1 MSTSTDKAPAV
12 PPPVPLA
19 LIEEL
24 AEYLTRRRIQRGM
37 ECLHRHASLIAALHP
52 DQPNAGCFLGHL
64 ARWVDIGYDRP
75 GLIREL
81 LMRFNSAGR
90 SRLSLNDYMHV
101 RIAESLIAMSDG
113 EHEKAIVHLDSVLE
127 LARELH
133 ERETLSIAYFWKG
146 RCLRN
151 RAEYAEALP
160 FTVAGRDIAR
170 ELGYPKMAAVMSV
183 LESWLVFQKGRAREA
198 EHILRGCEAELSGT
212 DDYVTLGNIH
222 SSYGRIARRERRYE
236 QAIEHFTRAIAEY
249 RKAGPQHR
257 NLARTLT
264 NIAIVKRYIALQLR
278 DRIDAEAQRKRNAA
292 ARGKAK
298 TNGRDGR
305 LRERMQKLRE
315 EAFEHLDEARRMS
328 PAIPS
333 YHGLGSVHIAY
344 GYLHLDNGEYDRAD
358 HASSEAFAIA
368 EQRTDYTLM
377 ARARVLQCMVEN
389 ARVEEEI
396 GEPENHSG
404 HAHRALE
411 AARQAVELA
420 RHTDNRRLLA
430 MALVWQGL
438 TESNEALADFDAAQH
453 SYDHACAALKGEDA
467 GNLATDLATLKSR
480 LFRTGSV
487 NPILRAWAEGLV
499 GDKSFQEITEDF
511 ADIVIPKVWE
521 REGKKVSRVAQR
533 LSMSPKK
540 VRRILDRAVR
550 RSPKK

>member
-1 MSTSTDKAPAV
+1 MSTSTDKAHAV
-12 PPPVPLA
+12 PPAVPLA

-24 AEYLTRRRIQRGM
+24 AEYLTRRRIRRGM
-37 ECLHRHASLIAALHP
+37 ESLQHHAHLIATLHP
-52 DQPNAGCFLGHL
+52 DQANAGCFLGHL

-75 GLIREL
+75 ALIREL
-81 LMRFNSAGR
+81 LMRFNSSGR

-101 RIAESLIAMSDG
+101 RMAESLLAMSSG
-113 EHEKAIVHLDSVLE
+113 EHEQAIVHLDAVLG
-127 LARELH
+127 LARELG
-133 ERETLSIAYFWKG
+133 ERETLSIANFWKG

-160 FTVAGRDIAR
+160 FTVAGRDLAL
-170 ELGYPKMAAVMSV
+170 ELGCPKMAAVMSV
-183 LESWLVFQKGRAREA
+183 LESWLVFQKGRSREA
-198 EHILRGCEAELSGT
+198 ENILRGCEAELEGT

-257 NLARTLT
+257 NLARSLT

-278 DRIDAEAQRKRNAA
+278 DRIDAEAQRHRTAVAK
-292 ARGKAK
+292 GKAK
-298 TNGRDGR
+298 PASRDGR
-305 LRERMQKLRE
+305 LRERMLKLRE
-315 EAFEHLDEARRMS
+315 EAFEHLDEACRIS

-333 YHGLGSVHIAY
+333 YHGLGSVHVAY
-344 GYLHLDNGEYDRAD
+344 GYLYLDNGEYDRAE
-358 HASSEAFAIA
+358 HAAREAFAIA
-368 EQRTDYTLM
+368 QQHTDYTLM

-389 ARVEEEI
+389 ARVEEEV

-411 AARQAVELA
+411 AARQGIELA

-430 MALVWQGL
+430 TAFVWQGL
-438 TESNEALADFDAAQH
+438 TESNEALADFEAAQL

-467 GNLATDLATLKSR
+467 GNLATDLARLKSR

-487 NPILRAWAEGLV
+487 NPMLRAWAEGLV

-511 ADIVIPKVWE
+511 AEIVIPKVWE
-521 REGKKVSRVAQR
+521 REGRKVSRVAQR

-550 RSPKK
+550 RNIKK